1 MGYTKLFSEI
11 LDSTIWRE
19 PLHVKVVWIT
29 MMAMCDRDGEVRA
42 SVPGL
47 ADRARVDRSQCEQAL
62 AILMAPDPD
71 SRTTDHEGRRI
82 AKVDG
87 GWRLI
92 NHAAYKR
99 RMSPEERRER
109 DAERKRVERAA
120 RRVTLVTSADVRGQ
134 STMSGNVQEVSHADQ
149 IRSDADQTRSDPKR
163 ETQRAREVESVLTRN
178 EPKPTPPPPH
188 STAAHLMADDMA
200 SEMCATFKRL
210 TGRAWTSPADLLD
223 ALHGHGALVR
233 SPMPDQVRA
242 MVAHLSTEPEPI
254 HAARRAMEAWAADPW
269 VKANR
274 FPMAHLA
281 KDPLKYLTRPVS
293 VSGVDSFEHAS
304 EEGPDF
310 G

>member
-29 MMAMCDRDGEVRA
+29 MLAMCDRDGEVRA

-109 DAERKRVERAA
+109 DAERKRIERAA
-120 RRVTLVTSADVRGQ
+120 RRVTPVTSADVRGQ

-163 ETQRAREVESVLTRN
+163 ETLSARPMDAIERSNLKDRIASQMIREYGAEYRKRRGTDWLPS
-178 EPKPTPPPPH
+178 PH
-188 STAAHLMADDMA
+188 LGYLRDVAGALADGPDPDGTASRLIAAVYADA
-200 SEMCATFKRL
+200 RREKAGWPWRFV
-210 TGRAWTSPADLLD
+210 AADLGELL
-223 ALHGHGALVR
+223 ARPGAAE
-233 SPMPDQVRA
+233 PDRF
-242 MVAHLSTEPEPI
+242 PEPLTQEQI
-254 HAARRAMEAWAADPW
+254 
-269 VKANR
+269 
-274 FPMAHLA
+274 LA
-281 KDPLKYLTRPVS
+281 KYGAQT
-293 VSGVDSFEHAS
+293 
-304 EEGPDF
+304 
-310 G
+310 